1 VSALEQN
8 FNPSKDDIERR
19 RRQGNRRATA
29 VAAAARRNRVFYIM
43 IFLLYCLLLLLLL
56 GYPQALSG
64 KMLVLGD
71 VAEMQK
77 DVLFHESVKDT
88 PWVNTDTVKRYSMCL
103 PFYPFRTL
111 NPRELFL
118 ARQLGGGGGGGE
130 TNSPLIPAN
139 TQLSFCFKRRT
150 GNSIL
155 NQMVVEQLSPRLG
168 STHVKLTTEERNLAL
183 RFGGAGAVP
192 AVEEHQ
198 ILDVQI
204 KLVNVWLQVCAGG
217 QGYE

>member
-1 VSALEQN
+1 
-8 FNPSKDDIERR
+8 
-19 RRQGNRRATA
+19 
-29 VAAAARRNRVFYIM
+29 
-43 IFLLYCLLLLLLL
+43 LLLLLL

-204 KLVNVWLQVCAGG
+204 KLVNVWLQVRAGAG
-217 QGYE
+217 VRVE